1 MALWCQVGGK
11 SPKPVRWRRQKV
23 HTQEAGSPRSR
34 RNVEE
39 MAAESSGVEN

>member
-1 MALWCQVGGK
+1 MAVGCQIGGK
-11 SPKPVRWRRQKV
+11 SPKPVSWRRQEG

-34 RNVEE
+34 RKEEE